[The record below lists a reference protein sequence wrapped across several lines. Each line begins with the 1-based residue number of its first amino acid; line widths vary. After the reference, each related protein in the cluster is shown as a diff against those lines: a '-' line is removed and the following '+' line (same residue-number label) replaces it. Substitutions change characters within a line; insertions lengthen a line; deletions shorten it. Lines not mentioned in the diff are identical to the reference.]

1 MVNTQVAQ
9 KINFTGL
16 TVLFLV
22 IAYISRY
29 QTFLPKSPVV
39 YGLQKSG
46 AHREKGHE
54 VSPSLKV

>member
-9 KINFTGL
+9 NINFISL

-22 IAYISRY
+22 IAYISQY
-29 QTFLPKSPVV
+29 QMFLQKSPVV
-39 YGLQKSG
+39 YALQKSG
-46 AHREKGHE
+46 VHREKGHE